1 MFMVYG
7 TSGQLF
13 KGSMEQ
19 LRQISGVGALAR
31 SRRILPVGRDG
42 HDVTEESAA
51 AYAGL
56 AQHKPVEPDAPRIDP
71 LAAYAPSQQGPQQ
84 QRRPL
89 TSVADL
95 MSHLAIT
102 LPDSATVLQAWHLLT
117 EKEIGQA
124 PVVDANGQLVGLLT
138 RADLLKPER
147 LPSPESHA
155 LVWHAL
161 LLQNVQDIMWTPVP
175 SVSPESDIRRVA
187 QVLLDSGLPGLPVV
201 DEHGRVTGFISRS
214 DILRAVV
221 TDPPLDLWG

>member
-19 LRQISGVGALAR
+19 LRQIGGVAALAR
-31 SRRILPVGRDG
+31 SRRILPVARDG

-51 AYAGL
+51 AYAAL
-56 AQHKPVEPDAPRIDP
+56 AQRKPIQEDSPRMAP
-71 LAAYAPSQQGPQQ
+71 LVAYVHTPQGPQQ
-84 QRRPL
+84 RRPIS
-89 TSVADL
+89 SVADL
-95 MSHLAIT
+95 MTRQAIT
-102 LPDSATVLQAWHLLT
+102 LPDSATVLQAWRLLT

-138 RADLLKPER
+138 RADLLKPDR

-155 LVWHAL
+155 LVWHTL
-161 LLQNVQDIMWTPVP
+161 MLQSVKDIMWTPVP

-201 DEHGRVTGFISRS
+201 DERGQVTGFISRS

>member
-31 SRRILPVGRDG
+31 SRRILPVARDG

-56 AQHKPVEPDAPRIDP
+56 AQHKAVEEDSPRMAP
-71 LAAYAPSQQGPQQ
+71 LVAYAQTQQGSQP
-84 QRRPL
+84 RRL
-89 TSVADL
+89 LSRVADV
-95 MSHLAIT
+95 MSRQAIT

-117 EKEIGQA
+117 KKEIGQA
-124 PVVDANGQLVGLLT
+124 PVVDTQGQLVGLLT

-161 LLQNVQDIMWTPVP
+161 LLQNVKDIMWTPVP
-175 SVSPESDIRRVA
+175 GVAPDSDIRRVA
-187 QVLLDSGLPGLPVV
+187 RVLLDTGLPGLPVV
-201 DEHGRVTGFISRS
+201 DEQGHVTGFISRS

>member
-31 SRRILPVGRDG
+31 ARRILPVARDG

-51 AYAGL
+51 TYAGL
-56 AQHKPVEPDAPRIDP
+56 AQHKAGEQDALRSDR
-71 LAAYAPSQQGPQQ
+71 LAAYAQTQQGVQ

-89 TSVADL
+89 SLVADV
-95 MSHLAIT
+95 MNRHAIT
-102 LPDSATVLQAWHLLT
+102 LPDSATVLQAWQVLT

-124 PVVDANGQLVGLLT
+124 PVVDAHGQLVGLLT

-155 LVWHAL
+155 LVWQAL
-161 LLQNVQDIMWTPVP
+161 LLQNVKDIMWTPVP
-175 SVSPESDIRRVA
+175 SVSAESDIRRVA

-201 DEHGRVTGFISRS
+201 DERGQVSGFISRS

>member
-31 SRRILPVGRDG
+31 ARRILPVARDG

-51 AYAGL
+51 TYAGL
-56 AQHKPVEPDAPRIDP
+56 AQNKAGEQDASRSDR
-71 LAAYAPSQQGPQQ
+71 LAAYAQTQQGVQ

-89 TSVADL
+89 SHVADV
-95 MSHLAIT
+95 MNRHAIT
-102 LPDSATVLQAWHLLT
+102 LPDSATVLQAWQVLT

-124 PVVDANGQLVGLLT
+124 PVVDAHGQLVGLLT

-147 LPSPESHA
+147 LPSLESHA
-155 LVWHAL
+155 LVWQAL
-161 LLQNVQDIMWTPVP
+161 LLQNVTDIMWTPVP

-201 DEHGRVTGFISRS
+201 DERGQVSGFISRS